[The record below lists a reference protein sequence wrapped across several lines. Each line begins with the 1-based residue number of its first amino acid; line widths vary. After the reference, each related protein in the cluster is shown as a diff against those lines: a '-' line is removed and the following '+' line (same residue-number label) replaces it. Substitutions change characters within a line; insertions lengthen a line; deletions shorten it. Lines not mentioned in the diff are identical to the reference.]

1 MLKQIQLFLNSSKLA
16 IQMPGFRT
24 RTPWKQVAA
33 LIGYPILFVL
43 IYVYMSYQMNHV
55 ASARDG
61 ILLGIHNFVVVLCMI
76 ILPFILI
83 TNIKDIRNKLPL
95 FKENNIGRRF
105 AGTALTVFLLFT
117 VMGVLTTSVSKFY
130 SEEFVEKI
138 SANS

>member
-1 MLKQIQLFLNSSKLA
+1 MLKQIQFFLASSKLA
-16 IQMPGFRT
+16 TQMPGFRT
-24 RTPWKQVAA
+24 RTPWKQLAA

-43 IYVYMSYQMNHV
+43 TYVYMSYQMNHV

-61 ILLGIHNFVVVLCMI
+61 ILLGINNFVVVLCMI

-95 FKENNIGRRF
+95 FKEKNVDRKV
-105 AGTALTVFLLFT
+105 AGTALTVFLLFA
-117 VMGVLTTSVSKFY
+117 VMGVLTTSISKFY

-138 SANS
+138 SDLK